1 MVKTERSVS
10 NKVILD
16 IFSKAYFVSISSP
29 KVFVYAL
36 LFIIKLKGMCYTN
49 FHFHSPLSIANF
61 LSLSKLMFIISRFDA
76 TANSFVISLLLTT
89 QNLPSLKRMRPFSIH
104 SSDSDAIRV
113 FLPFLFFGI
122 HWMCS
127 ISLHLP
133 WGGNPPFLSVVVLML
148 TPLRYCS

>member
-61 LSLSKLMFIISRFDA
+61 LSLSKLMFIISRFDE
-76 TANSFVISLLLTT
+76 TANYFVISLLLTT
-89 QNLPSLKRMRPFSIH
+89 QNLPSLKRMRPFQSTHLIVMRYECFFH
-104 SSDSDAIRV
+104 SS
-113 FLPFLFFGI
+113 FLVSTGCAPSP
-122 HWMCS
+122 C
-127 ISLHLP
+127 ISL
-133 WGGNPPFLSVVVLML
+133 GGVTPPFYL
-148 TPLRYCS
+148 